1 MSETQTLYKLIIL
14 YMLNRVTFPLSN
26 AQLSE
31 FILEKEYTDYFTLQQ
46 AIFELNDSNLIR
58 LETKRNTTLC
68 HLTEEG
74 RTTLIYFE
82 KKISS
87 AIREDIETFLSEHK
101 YQLRNEH
108 STPAD
113 YYRTPNSE
121 FAAHCRVL
129 ERDSTLIDL
138 TLTVPTEEQAK
149 AICNHWRDKSQ
160 EIYATLIQ
168 TLL

>member
-14 YMLNRVTFPLSN
+14 YILNHVAFPLSN

-31 FILEKEYTDYFTLQQ
+31 FILDKEYTDYFTLQQ
-46 AIFELNDSNLIR
+46 AIFELDSSGLIR
-58 LETKRNTTLC
+58 LETVRNTTLC
-68 HLTEEG
+68 HITEEG

-87 AIREDIETFLSEHK
+87 AIREDIDTFLSEHK
-101 YQLRNEH
+101 YKLRNEH

-113 YYRTPNSE
+113 YYRTATGE

-138 TLTVPTEEQAK
+138 TLTVPVEEQAK
-149 AICNHWRDKSQ
+149 AICSHWRDKSQ
-160 EIYATLIQ
+160 EIYAGLIQ
-168 TLL
+168 SLL

>member
-14 YMLNRVTFPLSN
+14 YMLNRVTFPLSS

-46 AIFELNDSNLIR
+46 TIFELNDSGLIQ
-58 LETKRNTTLC
+58 LEANHSTTLC
-68 HLTEEG
+68 HITEEG
-74 RTTLIYFE
+74 QTTLSYFR

-87 AIREDIETFLSEHK
+87 AIRKDIDAFLSEHK
-101 YQLRNEH
+101 YKLRNEL

-113 YYRTPNSE
+113 YYLTPDGE
-121 FAAHCRVL
+121 YAAHCRVL

-138 TLTVPTEEQAK
+138 TLTVPVEAQAI
-149 AICNHWRDKSQ
+149 AICDHWREKSQ

-168 TLL
+168 SLL